1 MFARIMSIVSPSIF
15 LASSIVW
22 GLSTGNLIAGVLSVA
37 LGVAAAFMSFRAWR
51 KATGGIADHVS
62 SVARQEVVDAVRGA
76 WKKYW
81 KYAAF
86 IAALYC
92 LNLVLG
98 FALRGAYRFG
108 AWDVL
113 MAWYIV
119 DGAVFSSW
127 VELLRARAGKLAG
140 ESEGGV
146 S

>member
-1 MFARIMSIVSPSIF
+1 MFARIMGIVSPSIF

-62 SVARQEVVDAVRGA
+62 SVERQEVVDAVRGA

-98 FALRGAYRFG
+98 FALRGTYRFG
-108 AWDVL
+108 AWDAL

-119 DGAVFSSW
+119 DGTVFSSW
-127 VELLRARAGKLAG
+127 VELLRKRVGDLAG
-140 ESEGGV
+140 DEA
-146 S
+146 

>member
-1 MFARIMSIVSPSIF
+1 MPPQSCGGFQR
-15 LASSIVW
+15 
-22 GLSTGNLIAGVLSVA
+22 GNLIAGVLSVA

-62 SVARQEVVDAVRGA
+62 SVERQEVVDAVRGA

-86 IAALYC
+86 ITALYC

-108 AWDVL
+108 AWDAL

-127 VELLRARAGKLAG
+127 VELLRKRVDDLAG
-140 ESEGGV
+140 DEA
-146 S
+146 

>member
-140 ESEGGV
+140 ESE
-146 S
+146 SAAS

>member
-1 MFARIMSIVSPSIF
+1 MFARVMGIVSPSIF
-15 LASSIVW
+15 LASSIAW

-51 KATGGIADHVS
+51 RTTGGVADHVS
-62 SVARQEVVDAVRGA
+62 SVERQEVVDAVRVA
-76 WKKYW
+76 WKRYW
-81 KYAAF
+81 KSAAF

-127 VELLRARAGKLAG
+127 VELLRKRADKLAG
-140 ESEGGV
+140 KDEA
-146 S
+146 

>member
-1 MFARIMSIVSPSIF
+1 MFARIMGIVSPSIF
-15 LASSIVW
+15 LSSSIVW
-22 GLSTGNLIAGVLSVA
+22 GLSTGHPVAVVLSIA
-37 LGVAAAFMSFRAWR
+37 LGASVAFMSFRAWR
-51 KATGGIADHVS
+51 RTTGG
-62 SVARQEVVDAVRGA
+62 VAERMTGVERQEVADAVRVA
-76 WKKYW
+76 WKRYW
-81 KYAAF
+81 KSAAF

-119 DGAVFSSW
+119 DGTVFSSW

-140 ESEGGV
+140 KDEA
-146 S
+146 